1 MTRLSPDETALA
13 QRMAAQLVRLDIGN
27 ERDAIRALI
36 TVGFRGGDV
45 IALVDEALAIATA
58 EVAQTAVTSIMRAG

>member
-1 MTRLSPDETALA
+1 MTRRSPDETALA

-36 TVGFRGGDV
+36 TVGFRSGDV

-58 EVAQTAVTSIMRAG
+58 EIAQGAANAIMRAG